1 MAMDNLNISNEDVWK
16 RVDNIGSTRF
26 INMVDGT
33 TRDVPWGTMDY
44 WNIITSN
51 ILSFGV
57 VALLLWA
64 GVHYLVK

>member
-33 TRDVPWGTMDY
+33 TRDVPWGTLDY
-44 WNIITSN
+44 WNIFVGN
-51 ILSFGV
+51 ILTFAILGGFAWV
-57 VALLLWA
+57 
-64 GVHYLVK
+64 GIHYLTK